1 MEMKKKILYIDCGM
15 GAAGDMLTA
24 ALLELFPDREKV
36 VAELNALGLPGIE
49 YRPEVSVK
57 CGITG
62 THMKVLVNGREE
74 GPEMFGHDHDHGHS
88 HDHGDEHA
96 DEHAVAFDLKSA
108 FAKIPSKVRKDVKAV
123 YRLIA
128 EAESHVHGMPIGQVH
143 FHEVGSMDAIADV
156 TAVCMLIRKLAP
168 DEVVVSPVNTGTGK
182 VKCAHGILPVP
193 APATAYIL
201 QGIPTYD
208 NGILSELCTPTGAAL
223 LKHFATR
230 FANRPVMTINAVG
243 YGMGKKDFD
252 TANCVRTI
260 LGEAADTLC
269 GNESGNATD
278 EIIELICNIDD
289 MTAEEIGYTYDR
301 LFEAG
306 AVDVFGIP
314 AFMKKNRPGTILHV
328 LCPPDKKETVIRA
341 MFVHTT
347 TIGIRESRMPRYI
360 LDRSVETR
368 HTDYGDIRV
377 KKVSGY
383 GTVRE
388 KYEYDDLAAAA
399 AAEGIS
405 IAELKEKLHSEK

>member
-1 MEMKKKILYIDCGM
+1 METKRKILYIDCGM

-24 ALLELFPDREKV
+24 ALLELFPDRDEV
-36 VAELNALGLPGIE
+36 VAELNALGIPGIE

-74 GPEMFGHDHDHGHS
+74 GPEMFGHDEDHGHS
-88 HDHGDEHA
+88 HDGS
-96 DEHAVAFDLKSA
+96 DEHAVAFDLKAA
-108 FAKIPSKVRKDVKAV
+108 FAKIPAAVRKDVKAV

-156 TAVCMLIRKLAP
+156 TAVCTLMHKLAP
-168 DEVVVSPVNTGTGK
+168 DEVIVSPVNTGTGK

-223 LKHFATR
+223 LKHFATK
-230 FANRPVMTINAVG
+230 FANRPVMTISALG

-260 LGEAADTLC
+260 LGETAVPLC
-269 GNESGNATD
+269 SDSSEEGTD

-289 MTAEEIGYTYDR
+289 MTAEEIGFAYDR
-301 LFEAG
+301 LFAAG

-314 AFMKKNRPGTILHV
+314 AMMKKNRPGTILHV
-328 LCPPDKKETVIRA
+328 LCKPAEKDAVVKA
-341 MFVHTT
+341 MFANTT
-347 TIGIRESRMPRYI
+347 TIGIRESVQPRYI
-360 LDRSVETR
+360 LDRSIETR
-368 HTDYGDIRV
+368 PTAYGDIRV

-383 GTVRE
+383 GVERE

-399 AAEGIS
+399 AEADIS
-405 IAELKEKLHSEK
+405 IAELKKELK

>member
-24 ALLELFPDREKV
+24 ALLELFPDREEV

-74 GPEMFGHDHDHGHS
+74 GPEMFGHDHGHS
-88 HDHGDEHA
+88 HDHGDEHE
-96 DEHAVAFDLKSA
+96 DEHAAAFDLKAA

-128 EAESHVHGMPIGQVH
+128 EAESHVHGMPVGQVH

-156 TAVCMLIRKLAP
+156 TAVCMLMCKLAP

-223 LKHFATR
+223 LKHFATK
-230 FANRPVMTINAVG
+230 FANRPVMTISALG

-260 LGEAADTLC
+260 LGEAADPLY
-269 GNESGNATD
+269 GSSSEEGTD

-289 MTAEEIGYTYDR
+289 MTAEEIGFAYDR

-328 LCPPDKKETVIRA
+328 LCAPEKKEPVVKA

-347 TIGIRESRMPRYI
+347 TIGIREARMPRYI
-360 LDRSVETR
+360 LKRYIETR

-383 GTVRE
+383 GIERQ

-399 AAEGIS
+399 AAAGIS